1 MNRYGNL
8 KAGPDNRMTD
18 DDERCWRDLIAAA
31 EGAAQGAP
39 SAAVPELKR
48 VAEAARNAC
57 APGVV
62 TRDNPCVVL
71 AKLARRYVGETTAG
85 RRELQAQLATAAE
98 AAREAL
104 NAGGRRERRD
114 IDG

>member
-1 MNRYGNL
+1 MSRYGNL
-8 KAGPDNRMTD
+8 KAGPDNQMTAA
-18 DDERCWRDLIAAA
+18 DERCWRDLIDAA
-31 EGAAQGAP
+31 EAAAQGRP
-39 SAAVPELKR
+39 SAAAPDLKR

-85 RRELQAQLATAAE
+85 RGELQGQMATAAE
-98 AAREAL
+98 AARECL
-104 NAGGRRERRD
+104 NAGGRRGRKD